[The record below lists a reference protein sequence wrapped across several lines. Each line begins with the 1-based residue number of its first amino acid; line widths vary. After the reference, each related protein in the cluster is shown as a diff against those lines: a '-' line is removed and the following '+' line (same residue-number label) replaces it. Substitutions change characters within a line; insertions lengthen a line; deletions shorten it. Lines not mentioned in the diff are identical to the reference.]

1 MRLPKP
7 RPLSPAIPV
16 AALATVTLLLVFFFL
31 LSTNFAPQQADIVLP
46 RGAAPHEAA
55 AGAPCLL
62 VLRRVSAV
70 SGEELEWRLSEGNG
84 EVRPLAGPTALFF
97 EASRIAE
104 ADPERM
110 FLLRI
115 DAGVRYAVVEEILD
129 RLRNAGVRNVV
140 LGARPEGPGGA

>member
-31 LSTNFAPQQADIVLP
+31 LSTNFAPEQAGVVLP
-46 RGAAPHEAA
+46 RGPALHEAA
-55 AGAPCLL
+55 AGSPCLL

-70 SGEELEWRLSEGNG
+70 SGEELEWRFSEGNG
-84 EVRPLAGPTALFF
+84 DARPLTGPTSLFF

-140 LGARPEGPGGA
+140 LGARPDGPGGA

>member
-31 LSTNFAPQQADIVLP
+31 LSTSFAPQGPDVVLP
-46 RGAAPHEAA
+46 HGPALHEAS
-55 AGAPCLL
+55 AGSACLI
-62 VLRRVSAV
+62 VVRRMSAV
-70 SGEELEWRLSEGNG
+70 AGEELEWRFSERNG
-84 EVRPLAGPTALFF
+84 EVRTLSGPTALFF

-104 ADPERM
+104 ADPERT

-115 DAGVRYAVVEEILD
+115 DAGVRYAVVDEILE
-129 RLRNAGVRNVV
+129 RLRHAGVRNVV
-140 LGARPEGPGGA
+140 LCARLDDSGGA

>member
-31 LSTNFAPQQADIVLP
+31 LSTSFAPQRGDVVLP
-46 RGAAPHEAA
+46 RGPALHEAA
-55 AGAPCLL
+55 AGSVC
-62 VLRRVSAV
+62 VIVTRRVSAV
-70 SGEELEWRLSEGNG
+70 SGEELEWRFSERNG
-84 EVRPLAGPTALFF
+84 EVRTLPGPTSLFF

-115 DAGVRYAVVEEILD
+115 DAGVRYAVVDDILE
-129 RLRNAGVRNVV
+129 RLRSAGVRNVV
-140 LGARPEGPGGA
+140 LGARPEDPGGA